1 MATANNPI
9 VRVATLRDLKALTAL
24 ENKAFKTDRFSDDQI
39 EYLIA
44 RAHSTV
50 LIMELDGL
58 VAGSAYLLW
67 RKKLTLGRLYNIAI
81 NPKFQGQG
89 LGAVL
94 LEECE
99 IEAARR
105 QCNVLSLEV
114 RLDNRQ
120 GIAFYEKHGFRI
132 VETMADY
139 YEDGSPGLK
148 MVKDLDK
155 VVPKRIRLKVPYY
168 GQTMNF
174 TCGPASL
181 MMAFK
186 YFLPELK
193 FSRALELTLWK
204 EATLVFMTSG
214 MGGCDPFG
222 LALSSRR
229 RGFLTRVI
237 LSKEQSPFFSS
248 VRDPEKRKVIR
259 VVHEDL
265 KEKVQDLSV
274 PVSYFDFPF
283 EEIAA
288 AMYRGRIPIVL
299 ISTYRLTGER
309 APHWVVITG
318 FDGKNVY
325 FNDPD
330 LESYDGNPSYAK
342 NVKIPIDEFSRM
354 RRYGRDLYKSVIF
367 VGPRQQRPLIAI
379 DGSDV

>member
-1 MATANNPI
+1 MANEPVI
-9 VRVATLRDLKALTAL
+9 RIATLRDLKALTDL
-24 ENKAFKTDRFSDDQI
+24 ENEAFKTDRFSDDQI
-39 EYLIA
+39 EYLIT

-50 LIMELDGL
+50 LIMELSGQ

-67 RKKLTLGRLYNIAI
+67 RKKLPLGRLYNIAVS
-81 NPKFQGQG
+81 PRFQGQG
-89 LGAVL
+89 LGAIL

-105 QCNVLSLEV
+105 KCTVLSLEV
-114 RLDNRQ
+114 RIDNKA
-120 GIAFYEKHGFRI
+120 GIAFYEKHAYRI
-132 VETMADY
+132 IETMADY

-148 MVKDLDK
+148 MIKDLDRT
-155 VVPKRIRLKVPYY
+155 VPNRIRLKVPYY
-168 GQTMNF
+168 GQTLDF

-186 YFLPELK
+186 HFLPDLK
-193 FSRALELTLWK
+193 FNRALELSLWK

-265 KEKVQDLSV
+265 KEKNQALGV

-283 EEIAA
+283 NEIAA
-288 AMYRGRIPIVL
+288 AMYRGRVPVVL

-318 FDGKNVY
+318 FNGKYVY

-330 LESYDGNPSYAK
+330 LGSYDNDPSKAK
-342 NVKIPIDEFSRM
+342 NVKISIEEFSRM

-367 VGPRQQRPLIAI
+367 IGPQQHQPLITM
-379 DGSDV
+379 DGRDL